1 MLNKIKVG
9 LANIALNFI
18 SVPEKLSYMFLE
30 TSARN
35 INPIAILPAV
45 NTTMKLLLNKIENKR
60 IQGLICNGTLNGVD
74 VSVIQ
79 TNMGSPNTA
88 VIMETLKNSGC
99 KAVIRIDFCGGLKTT
114 KKDNKEVMTGV
125 DIGEIVIPKRV
136 FLSDGT
142 SLLYLQQYKNE
153 VNTNPLIHSYPVI
166 NFSDE
171 NNPSKFFQYPNL
183 NGKYYAADCDR
194 KIHEIIQKYYSEHY
208 KNRDI
213 EDIIWSSDSLFC
225 EGPAAVNTW
234 KYYGCN
240 SVDMESCAVYLL
252 GALYKIPV
260 ISILGVSDLPDCE
273 EYDLFKVNKIHPG
286 ILTALKDAFNIM
298 YNSLPAV
305 KQEFVN
311 GK

>member
-30 TSARN
+30 SSARN
-35 INPIAILPAV
+35 IKPIAILPAV

-60 IQGLICNGTLNGVD
+60 IHGLICNGTINGVE
-74 VSVIQ
+74 VSIIQ

-88 VIMETLKNSGC
+88 VIMETLKNAGC

-114 KKDNKEVMTGV
+114 KKDNKDVLTGV

-142 SLLYLQQYKNE
+142 SLLYLQQYRNE
-153 VNTNPLIHSYPVI
+153 ISSNPLIHTFPVI
-166 NFSDE
+166 NPNDKT
-171 NNPSKFFQYPNL
+171 NTNKFFQYPNL
-183 NGKYYAADCDR
+183 DGNYYSADCDTNLY
-194 KIHEIIQKYYSEHY
+194 EIIKKYYCEQY
-208 KNRDI
+208 KTRDI

-225 EGPAAVNTW
+225 EGPEAVNTW
-234 KYYGCN
+234 KHYGCN

-286 ILTALKDAFNIM
+286 ILTALKDAYKIM

-305 KQEFVN
+305 KQRFVKN
-311 GK
+311 